1 MSKSERLLGLLQA
14 LRAHRRPVSAE
25 RLAEELRVSVRTIYR
40 DVVALNSQGA
50 TIEGEAGIGYVL
62 RPGFLLPPLMF
73 GDDEIEALVL
83 GSRWVMQRGDRTLS
97 AAARHALTKI
107 AAVLPDDLK
116 ERVELSGVM
125 VGPRQEDAP
134 EPVDLS
140 PIRAAIREEVK
151 LKIFYCDEKGQ
162 RSDRVIWP
170 IALAFFDRTRV
181 VAAWCELRQDFRH
194 FRADRI
200 EKARPLKQRYPK
212 RRRVLLKD
220 WRLSQNI
227 PEQF

>member
-25 RLAEELRVSVRTIYR
+25 RLADELSVSIRTIYR
-40 DVVALNSQGA
+40 DVVSLNSQGA

-73 GDDEIEALVL
+73 DDEEIEALVL
-83 GSRWVMQRGDRTLS
+83 GSRWVMQRGDKPL
-97 AAARHALTKI
+97 ANAARNALTKI
-107 AAVLPDDLK
+107 ATVLPEDLK
-116 ERVELSGVM
+116 ERVELAGVV
-125 VGPRQEDAP
+125 VGARKEDMP
-134 EPVDLS
+134 EPIDLT
-140 PIRAAIREEVK
+140 PIRQSIREERKVK
-151 LKIFYCDEKGQ
+151 IAYSDEKGQ
-162 RSDRVIWP
+162 KSERVIWP
-170 IALAFFDRTRV
+170 IALAFFDRARV
-181 VAAWCELRQDFRH
+181 VAAWCEMRQDFRH

-200 EKARPLKQRYPK
+200 EKAKPLKQRYPK

-220 WRLSQNI
+220 WRVTQGI